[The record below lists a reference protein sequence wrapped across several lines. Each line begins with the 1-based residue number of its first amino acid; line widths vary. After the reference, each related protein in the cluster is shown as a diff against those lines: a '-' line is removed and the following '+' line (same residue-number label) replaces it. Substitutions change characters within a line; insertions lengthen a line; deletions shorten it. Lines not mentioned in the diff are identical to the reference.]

1 LSTAYPADAA
11 RDAAFAESSVAK
23 SSATKSSATK
33 SSATKSS
40 ITVSSATTSWGDADG
55 AYRAARRHSRYV
67 RALRAI
73 VLTGIAVV
81 LFGVMAANYMPSV
94 GTIRLPGEIGKLVIK
109 GTKITM
115 QAPKLT
121 GYTSDSRPYEFT
133 AETANQDI
141 NKPDLVELQHLHA
154 RLQMEDKSTVEM
166 TAPSGLYDMK
176 ADKLVLNEDIALA
189 SSTGYAARLQE
200 AVVDMHSGNVV
211 SNKPVAVK
219 LLNGFLNAQRMII
232 SENGNVIHFDGG
244 VTMVLHPDQDPD
256 KAKTQ

>member
-11 RDAAFAESSVAK
+11 RDAAFAK
-23 SSATKSSATK
+23 SSATKP
-33 SSATKSS
+33 SATKSS

-67 RALRAI
+67 RALRVI

-121 GYTSDSRPYEFT
+121 GYTSDSRWWSCCISTPGCRWKT
-133 AETANQDI
+133 R
-141 NKPDLVELQHLHA
+141 A
-154 RLQMEDKSTVEM
+154 RWK
-166 TAPSGLYDMK
+166 
-176 ADKLVLNEDIALA
+176 
-189 SSTGYAARLQE
+189 
-200 AVVDMHSGNVV
+200 
-211 SNKPVAVK
+211 
-219 LLNGFLNAQRMII
+219 
-232 SENGNVIHFDGG
+232 
-244 VTMVLHPDQDPD
+244 
-256 KAKTQ
+256 